1 MHILDPAS
9 HRAILVRMLRNL
21 HGVYAERDEWDRA
34 ARSADRV
41 LKLSPEQPEALR
53 DRGLAYL
60 KMDYQQGARHDLARY
75 LHLAPDAADAH
86 ALRERLVELNTSKSR
101 MH

>member
-1 MHILDPAS
+1 
-9 HRAILVRMLRNL
+9 MLRNL

-41 LKLSPEQPEALR
+41 LKLSPEQPEAVR

-60 KMDYQQGARHDLARY
+60 NMDYKQGARQDLARY
-75 LHLAPDAADAH
+75 LQLAPEASDAR
-86 ALRERLVELNTSKSR
+86 ALRERLVELSSSKSR